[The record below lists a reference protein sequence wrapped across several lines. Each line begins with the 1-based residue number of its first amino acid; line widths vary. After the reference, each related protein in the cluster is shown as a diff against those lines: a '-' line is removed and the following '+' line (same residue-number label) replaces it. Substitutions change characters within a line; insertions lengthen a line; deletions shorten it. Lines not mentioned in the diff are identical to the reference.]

1 VALMAVLKNTTYE
14 GSPIFDIDPGSETW
28 ARTLANA
35 QGDVAGALALLTDT
49 AESDHINHSG
59 SGRGA
64 LLGIPW
70 VNQAMGVGLGLDT
83 GGAKNG
89 GVVAGD
95 LYNFFHFIRIEPG
108 ETEVV
113 VDVTIANL
121 LHGFNP
127 RVRLS
132 SPSNIATAVGDS
144 LELALEGTPA
154 AGQVTYEAT
163 FTGCAAG
170 LALLTFI
177 LNCERDSDNAVLS
190 DTTGIVDVI
199 VRKNRAGV
207 AKLQPTRDASN
218 PVPVVAPSAAQAL
231 FFQQMDAEVFALTFG
246 LNAMTGWQT
255 SRLDRNINGLLEY
268 LTGMPAG
275 TNRTYT
281 HTESALVNPTR
292 DRFRAFTRKTY
303 AAEPIPVIPVM
314 SLCFGGIKDDG
325 GYLVNP
331 SSTPSKAARRAFAPF
346 PTAAT
351 SQQLGTAR
359 CRMPDVPD
367 GVSSVLRWAVLAG
380 QSSAAGWT
388 DIRAQV
394 QMGSET
400 ASTAAALTPVT
411 GATHLAVLTGVA
423 LDMRRDERDKL
434 QVFMSQPAGAF
445 NDTNYCLLAAAV
457 WIEP

>member
-1 VALMAVLKNTTYE
+1 MAILKNTVFE
-14 GSPIFDIDPGSETW
+14 GSPIYDVDPGSETW

-35 QGDVAGALALLTDT
+35 QGDLAGCLALLTDNT
-49 AESDHINHSG
+49 ETDHINHSG
-59 SGRGA
+59 AGRGA
-64 LLGIPW
+64 LLGVPW

-95 LYNFFHFIRIEPG
+95 LYNFFHLIRIEPG

-113 VDVTIANL
+113 VDITIANL
-121 LHGFNP
+121 LDGFNP

-132 SPSNIATAVGDS
+132 STTNVATAVGDA
-144 LELALEGTPA
+144 LELPLDGTPA
-154 AGQVTYEAT
+154 AGSVTYEAT

-177 LNCERDSDNAVLS
+177 LDCERDSDSTVLS
-190 DTTGIVDVI
+190 DTTEIVDVI

-207 AKLQPTRDASN
+207 PKLQPTRDVSN

-231 FFQQMDAEVFALTFG
+231 FFQQMDDAVFALTFG
-246 LNAMTGWQT
+246 YSGMTGWQT
-255 SRLDRNINGLLEY
+255 SRVDRNINGLLEY

-281 HTESALVNPTR
+281 HTESALANPTR
-292 DRFRAFTRKTY
+292 DRFRAFTRKTF

-314 SLCFGGIKDDG
+314 SLCFGGIKADG

-331 SSTPSKAARRAFAPF
+331 SSTGSKAARRAYAPF
-346 PTAAT
+346 AT
-351 SQQLGTAR
+351 SSASAQLGTAR

-380 QSSAAGWT
+380 QSSGVGWT
-388 DIRAQV
+388 NVRAQV
-394 QMGSET
+394 QMGAET
-400 ASTAAALTPVT
+400 ISTAAALTPVT
-411 GATHLAVLTGVA
+411 GATHLAVLTGTA
-423 LDMRRDERDKL
+423 LDMRRDQRDKL
-434 QVFMSQPAGAF
+434 QVFMSQPAGAW

-457 WIEP
+457 WIEE